1 MMIIRQPDSCAS
13 YQDAEGDLSIT
24 KLSLIFWFFDFFAFC
39 LMSSECLCLFFF
51 NLNFEF
57 FPLFIYIFFY
67 TCYQGSNMRFFL
79 FVCLKHRYTHH
90 IWQEV
95 PLGLP
100 ELPPCSDP
108 PMLSTPDSWGN
119 GTCHTPHREIAGS
132 QRGSW
137 GGREGHCRYNTYLL
151 LVFSA
156 ICLFCF

>member
-1 MMIIRQPDSCAS
+1 MMLIRQPDNCAS

-24 KLSLIFWFFDFFAFC
+24 KPSLIFFFLVC
-39 LMSSECLCLFFF
+39 CLFVSFF
-51 NLNFEF
+51 YLNFEF
-57 FPLFIYIFFY
+57 FPLFIYIYNFY
-67 TCYQGSNMRFFL
+67 TCCYQGMRLFL

-132 QRGSW
+132 QRGSR

-156 ICLFCF
+156 ICLFLFCR